1 MENTVTSSASQ
12 QKIHLPSLLMLLLTG
27 FGLLSC
33 LGTAGGAFVLGLF
46 SLAGQFSALENVQS
60 LFALAWISAGLGAL
74 LVPSLVM
81 AFLRLI
87 NRDSPLFHIHPSP
100 RLSSWFM
107 LFYPVLLIVGG
118 VVSSVEGLAVTLLPP
133 IQVLA
138 IVIPVWWLIETGR
151 RSLNVR
157 DPQRAWGVLSV
168 GITVSS
174 TVIMA
179 VEVIILI
186 LAAVLAG
193 IWLSQNPAL
202 MEQFTRIMQR
212 LANAEMNP
220 VVIERIL
227 KPLLKNPLFTYATIT
242 FTAGL
247 VPLVEEL
254 FKPLAVWLLAGKRL
268 TPRQGF
274 VFGMISGG
282 SFALV
287 ESLMMFI
294 NPAGSDWTVWVI
306 GRLGTLLLH
315 ITTAGLLGWA
325 LASTWRDG
333 KYIRVLLIYVVD
345 VTIHALW
352 NVFAIL
358 AGLQALLPLDEMA
371 QNTPLLARL
380 GIIAPGGLMVLSVLL
395 FALFTGA
402 NRFLRRRDN
411 QLLMV

>member
-27 FGLLSC
+27 FGLLSY

-46 SLAGQFSALENVQS
+46 SLAGKLSALENVQS
-60 LFALAWISAGLGAL
+60 LFALAWISTGLGAL
-74 LVPSLVM
+74 LLPSLVM

-87 NRDSPLFHIHPSP
+87 NRDSPLFRFHPSP

-107 LFYPVLLIVGG
+107 LFYPVLLIAGG
-118 VVSSVEGLAVTLLPP
+118 AISSVEGLAVTLLPP

-151 RSLNVR
+151 RNLNVR

-179 VEVIILI
+179 VEIIILF
-186 LAAVLAG
+186 LAAVPAV
-193 IWLSQNPAL
+193 IWLANSPAL
-202 MEQFTRIMQR
+202 VEQFTRIAQR
-212 LANAEMNP
+212 LANAEMDP
-220 VVIERIL
+220 ETTLRIL
-227 KPLLKNPLFTYATIT
+227 RPLLKNPIFTYATLT

-254 FKPLAVWLLAGKRL
+254 FKPLAVWLLAGKRP

-274 VFGMISGG
+274 VFGLISGG

-287 ESLMMFI
+287 ESLMMFV
-294 NPAGSDWTVWVI
+294 NPAGPDWTVWVI

-333 KYIRVLLIYVVD
+333 KYLRVLLIYAVD

-358 AGLQALLPLDEMA
+358 AGLQDLLPIEQMA
-371 QNTPLLARL
+371 QSTPLLARL
-380 GIIAPGGLMVLSVLL
+380 SIIAPGGLIVLSVLL

-402 NRFLRRRDN
+402 NRFLRRET
-411 QLLMV
+411 V